1 MSTKTTLVL
10 LAFLILVAAVVY
22 FTQFREQGG
31 TAATPSASRPANL
44 WEVSLPSIS
53 GITVRDTV
61 SGTQVSATRDV
72 SGTWWLNSPAGQPAD
87 PAALNTMALRLASI
101 YVQRTLTPTVSISE
115 YGLVTPT
122 LDVQVLSTAGTLS
135 FSVGDATPSGGAFY
149 VSKPGDAHVYLI
161 EGGLIGDL
169 RQFLSKP
176 PIAVPP
182 EPTPIPFTVPTPA
195 AP

>member
-22 FTQFREQGG
+22 FTQFRGQSGA
-31 TAATPSASRPANL
+31 AATPSAPGPASL

-61 SGTQVSATRDV
+61 SGTQVSATRDL

-87 PAALNTMALRLASI
+87 PAALNTMASRLASI
-101 YVQRTLTPTVSISE
+101 YVQRTLTPTVGISE

-122 LDVQVLSTAGTLS
+122 LDVQVLSTAGPLS

-149 VSKPGDAHVYLI
+149 VSKPGDSHVYLI
-161 EGGLIGDL
+161 EGGLVGDL
-169 RQFLSKP
+169 RRFLSEP
-176 PIAVPP
+176 PVAVPP
-182 EPTPIPFTVPTPA
+182 EPTPVPFMVPTPA

>member
-10 LAFLILVAAVVY
+10 LAFLILVATVVY
-22 FTQFREQGG
+22 FIEFRGQGG
-31 TAATPSASRPANL
+31 TVATPAASRPASL

-87 PAALNTMALRLASI
+87 PAALNTMTSRLASI
-101 YVQRTLTPTVSISE
+101 YVQRTLTPTASISE

-122 LDVQVLSTAGTLS
+122 LDVQVLSTVGTLS

-149 VSKPGDAHVYLI
+149 VSKPGDSHVYLI